1 MKTSKKTMTLIAS
14 TMIVIGI
21 IFGAA
26 GLLSGANLSIVNTK
40 DGVKVIKTE
49 DRIEEEFSL
58 PSFTKI
64 KINLADAD
72 IEIIPSNE
80 YKLEIERLKWTE
92 VKHEVE
98 NDTFVLTGEN
108 QKSDSIFLM
117 NLSFKNIPKPI
128 IKIYVPK
135 DSKFSDISLVNKF
148 GDIRLVEMAVDKMDI
163 YANDG
168 DIVIKDL
175 QSNELTIENGFGD
188 ITGSKVKTAKLHV
201 EMNDGDAEFN
211 GLEAASTVFNN
222 KFGDIT
228 FKDFLSQELTIKSND
243 GDIDIQGK
251 LLGNSSIHSSFG
263 DIDLKL
269 SNKESELSYTI
280 RNQFGDISIND
291 NNFDAKATH
300 KANSEHRLDIVSN
313 DGDVQVDF

>member
-1 MKTSKKTMTLIAS
+1 MKVSRKKITFIAS
-14 TMIVIGI
+14 CMIVIGI
-21 IFGAA
+21 IFGVVGFSA
-26 GLLSGANLSIVNTK
+26 GAELSISNTK
-40 DGVKVIKTE
+40 DGIKVIKKE
-49 DRIEEEFSL
+49 DRINEEFSL
-58 PSFTKI
+58 PSFKNM
-64 KINLADAD
+64 KVDFKDAD

-92 VKHEVE
+92 VKHEVV
-98 NDTFVLTGEN
+98 NDTLVLTGEH

-117 NLSFKNIPKPI
+117 NLSFKNIPKPF

-135 DSKFSDISLVNKF
+135 DAKFSDISLVNKF

-163 YANDG
+163 NANDG
-168 DIVIKDL
+168 DIEIKDF

-188 ITGSKVKTAKLHV
+188 ITGSNVKTAKLQV
-201 EMNDGDAEFN
+201 EMNDGDAVFKE
-211 GLEAASTVFNN
+211 LEAASADVNN

-228 FKDFLSQELTIKSND
+228 FRELTSQGLTMKSND
-243 GDIDIQGK
+243 GDIEIQGK
-251 LLGNSSIHSSFG
+251 LLGNSVIHSSFG

-269 SNKESELSYTI
+269 SNKESELSYSI

-291 NNFDAKATH
+291 NHFEAKATN
-300 KANSEHRLDIVSN
+300 KANTENKLDIVSN